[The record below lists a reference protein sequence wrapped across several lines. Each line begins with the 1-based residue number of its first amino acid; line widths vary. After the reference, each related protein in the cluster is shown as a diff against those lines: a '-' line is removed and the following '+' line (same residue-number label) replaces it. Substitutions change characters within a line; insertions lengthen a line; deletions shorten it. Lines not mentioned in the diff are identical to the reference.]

1 MNRNLIKDYFKNFK
15 KITFTSV
22 KKFKEQYNNEYYELE
37 EVLKNQPKW
46 VSIQNVII
54 GIIENK
60 TLKKCKTCGTI
71 IPFSKWDSDYCCI
84 KCVNNDPNIKMKIKN
99 TCLEKY
105 GVENAAKSKII
116 KEKSKQTCLEK
127 YGVENAAKSKIIKE
141 KSRQTC
147 LEKYGVEFT
156 TQTIIMKEKSKQ
168 TCLEKYGVE
177 HYTNIPKQINSTFEK
192 SFKKFLNFENV
203 EPLFSLEEYTGIN
216 YKKLYK
222 WKCKKCG
229 NIFEDHMH
237 SHMPR
242 CQICYPKTNNY
253 SNQEKDV
260 LSFIKSIYKGKI
272 IENDRNLIKPF
283 ELDIVI
289 PELKLAFEYNGDF
302 WHSTSSPGYFKNKN
316 RDFEKMK
323 LCERLGFQLI
333 QIKEHDW
340 MYKNEIVKNNLR
352 ILLDTKLVNIIDEDL
367 IIKKLDND
375 TFKEFSKNYLL
386 NSDRSSIKIGC
397 YYNNDLI
404 SCITFEKNKK
414 YYKICNIISSIIN
427 LTIFEKILSYFE
439 KEYNTTSIKAVIDKN
454 NIFLTLFEKIGFD
467 KIGELKPQFYF
478 YKNDNNI
485 LYTENQC
492 RNLKKILKDNYDPN
506 ISTSENMANNG
517 FLKLFNNGYS
527 IFNRI
532 NINK

>member
-71 IPFSKWDSDYCCI
+71 IPFPKWDSDYCCI

-116 KEKSKQTCLEK
+116 KEKSK
-127 YGVENAAKSKIIKE
+127 
-141 KSRQTC
+141 QTC

-242 CQICYPKTNNY
+242 CKICYPKTNNY

-260 LSFIKSIYKGKI
+260 LSFIKSIYKGKV

-352 ILLDTKLVNIIDEDL
+352 ILLDTKLVNIIDNDL

-375 TFKEFSKNYLL
+375 TFKEFSKKYLL

-414 YYKICNIISSIIN
+414 YYKICNII
-427 LTIFEKILSYFE
+427 
-439 KEYNTTSIKAVIDKN
+439 
-454 NIFLTLFEKIGFD
+454 
-467 KIGELKPQFYF
+467 
-478 YKNDNNI
+478 
-485 LYTENQC
+485 
-492 RNLKKILKDNYDPN
+492 
-506 ISTSENMANNG
+506 
-517 FLKLFNNGYS
+517 
-527 IFNRI
+527 
-532 NINK
+532 